1 MMVRINT
8 RTLAGFTRRTMSC
21 IFHSSAPL
29 LSTRAYTIRK
39 ISATCS
45 SRLQDQD
52 RNGYE
57 SKLKKIENVL
67 EFWFGRGQTS
77 TEVAAEKT
85 QLWWSKNDV
94 IDREILDRFAVTTE
108 AAANGGLSHWAK
120 SCQGLLALIIC
131 TDQFPRNMYRDT
143 PKAFSYDS
151 VALRFAKQCVN
162 SGAQWQLKPIERTF
176 IYMPFE
182 HSEEL
187 AEQQRAV
194 ALFKELEK
202 SAGSDE
208 AKVFSSAREFAEK
221 HCQIIER
228 FGRFPHR
235 NRILG
240 RHSTDEERYFL
251 EQPGSSF

>member
-1 MMVRINT
+1 MAT
-8 RTLAGFTRRTMSC
+8 
-21 IFHSSAPL
+21 
-29 LSTRAYTIRK
+29 STTIGDK
-39 ISATCS
+39 S
-45 SRLQDQD
+45 SRLEEI
-52 RNGYE
+52 E
-57 SKLKKIENVL
+57 SVL
-67 EFWFGRGQTS
+67 EFWFGHGQS
-77 TEVAAEKT
+77 SVEVVAEKG
-85 QLWWSKNDV
+85 QLWFGKTD
-94 IDREILDRFAVTTE
+94 DLEILDRFAATAE
-108 AAANGGLSHWAK
+108 AAANGELDHWAE
-120 SCQGLLALIIC
+120 SCRGLLALIIC

-162 SGAQWQLKPIERTF
+162 SEAQQQLKPLERMF
-176 IYMPFE
+176 VYLPFE

-194 ALFKELEK
+194 ALLKELEK

-240 RHSTDEERYFL
+240 RHSTDEERAFL